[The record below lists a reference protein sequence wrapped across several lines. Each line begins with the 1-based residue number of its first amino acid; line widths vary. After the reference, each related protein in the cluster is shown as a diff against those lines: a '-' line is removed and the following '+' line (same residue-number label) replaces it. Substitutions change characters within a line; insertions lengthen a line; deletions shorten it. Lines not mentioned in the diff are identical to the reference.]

1 MYTYVI
7 FKVSNEHR
15 NDKHQIQF
23 SGYYLCVYSIRN
35 GIEEMYKELQLY
47 LQWLNFLKII
57 FKIWSNYGTWVVDIQ
72 VFVIF
77 SFFFSVVEIYHS

>member
-47 LQWLNFLKII
+47 LQ
-57 FKIWSNYGTWVVDIQ
+57 
-72 VFVIF
+72 
-77 SFFFSVVEIYHS
+77 

>member
-23 SGYYLCVYSIRN
+23 RGYYLCVYIIRN

-47 LQWLNFLKII
+47 LQWLSFLKII

-72 VFVIF
+72 VFVIS
-77 SFFFSVVEIYHS
+77 SFFFSVVEIFHS